1 MQKRCGLLFVVG
13 AVLLASCA
21 GLGGTLRPVIPVGE
35 IPSGEYEVRVL
46 AALVPT
52 IQPDGEVIAA
62 VLYTQPT
69 GRRVEVW
76 DSPRSWLWEHSL
88 GKGNGREHVAL
99 VKSPA
104 NYEIVRLTSRDGQP
118 IGYAL
123 LHRAGV
129 HATLQDWDGKTVL
142 FLSTLN
148 FIDPNYIRPD
158 NGRD

>member
-13 AVLLASCA
+13 AVLLAGCA
-21 GLGGTLRPVIPVGE
+21 GLVGTLRPVVPVGE

-46 AALVPT
+46 AALAPT

-76 DSPRSWLWEHSL
+76 DSPRSWLWERSL
-88 GKGNGREHVAL
+88 GKGSGKEHVAL

-104 NYEIVRLTSRDGQP
+104 NYETVRLTSRDGGP
-118 IGYAL
+118 IGYAV
-123 LHRAGV
+123 LHRVGV
-129 HATLQDWDGKTVL
+129 HATLQDWNGKTVL

-158 NGRD
+158 DGHD